1 MDVTTV
7 VSSFVALAGF
17 LLLSLAA
24 GAPGMKF
31 QPGSWYEALSK
42 PGWLPPDWLFPIV
55 WTTLYIMMGVAAW
68 LVWQAAGFALGGPV
82 LGLFVLQLAANA
94 MWSWIFFGRH
104 RIGLALVDALV
115 LLALVVA
122 TTVGFWRFSRPAG
135 VLMSPYAAWVAF
147 AVLLNLSIWRRNR
160 RPGRGRAGGT
170 SRG

>member
-1 MDVTTV
+1 MDVATL
-7 VSSFVALAGF
+7 VSSFVALTGF

-24 GAPGMKF
+24 GTPGMKF
-31 QPGSWYEALSK
+31 QPGSWYAELAK
-42 PGWLPPDWLFPIV
+42 PPWLPPEWLFPLV

-68 LVWQAAGFALGGPV
+68 LVWQAAGFIVGGLV

-104 RIGLALVDALV
+104 RIGLALVDAVVLLV
-115 LLALVVA
+115 LVVTTA
-122 TTVGFWRFSRPAG
+122 TGFWHYSRPAG

-160 RPGRGRAGGT
+160 
-170 SRG
+170 